1 MTSQETRQAT
11 PPSTSSPL
19 REDPSAAKVYR
30 VGSLRARL
38 LLTVSLV
45 SIAVWAVAVWVSYD
59 KALFE
64 ADELLDG
71 QLVQASELLRAQI
84 QHEDDLLGK
93 SALHSKEDDDDA
105 IEHWTTET
113 LNYDTSQPYSQ
124 NLAFVVSDNHGIRL
138 RSANAP
144 ADLPATLQEGIA
156 DISLPSGHWRVLTVL
171 HAPELRIQTAHLR
184 DTREKAALE
193 VAQQVALPPL
203 FALPLLIVL
212 VYLAVQRGLQPLNT
226 LANTVA
232 HRSADHLEPIVQ
244 PDTPSEARPLLN
256 AINQL
261 LIRIDAAMTRERR
274 FTSEA
279 AHELRTPIAALKI
292 HAQVAAASLD
302 AQDRDH
308 ALAQV
313 LQGIQRAER
322 LIEQMLRLARL
333 DPAIGLTHHT
343 VIDLELLLQE
353 VFEATEGMV
362 LESGHSLAIDPVNT
376 LPPLQ
381 GDADL
386 LRTALINLTHN
397 ACRHTPTGCSIRL
410 CAEAYNGGICLSVKD
425 DGPGVEANEINQ
437 LGIRFRRGHNAST
450 AGSGLGLAIVR
461 RIAEL
466 HGATL
471 RLANRSPHGLEATL
485 YWDHLSL

>member
-1 MTSQETRQAT
+1 
-11 PPSTSSPL
+11 
-19 REDPSAAKVYR
+19 

-45 SIAVWAVAVWVSYD
+45 SVVVWAVAVWVSYE
-59 KALFE
+59 KALHE

-71 QLVQASELLRAQI
+71 QLVQATELLRAQI
-84 QHEDDLLGK
+84 RHEDDLWGK
-93 SALHSKEDDDDA
+93 TAPNSEDNDKHDDDA
-105 IEHWTTET
+105 VGHWATEA
-113 LNYDTSQPYSQ
+113 LHYDASLPYSQ
-124 NLAFVVSDNHGIRL
+124 NLTFVISDSQGIRL

-144 ADLPATLQEGIA
+144 NIPTTLKQGITNIDLPNE
-156 DISLPSGHWRVLTVL
+156 HWRVLTVL
-171 HAPELRIQTAHLR
+171 HAPDLRIQAAHLR

-203 FALPLLIVL
+203 FALPLLIGL
-212 VYLAVQRGLQPLNT
+212 VYLAVRRGLQPLNV
-226 LANTVA
+226 LADTVA
-232 HRSADHLEPIVQ
+232 NRSADHLDPIVQ
-244 PDTPSEARPLLN
+244 PNTPNEARPLLN

-261 LIRIDAAMTRERR
+261 LARIDTAMARERR
-274 FTSEA
+274 FTADA

-292 HAQVAAASLD
+292 HAQIAAASPD
-302 AQDRDH
+302 ANDRNH
-308 ALAQV
+308 ALAQM

-333 DPAIGLTHHT
+333 DPAVGLSNRTA
-343 VIDLELLLQE
+343 IDLELLLQE
-353 VFEATEGMV
+353 TFETSEGMAQ
-362 LESGHSLAIDPVNT
+362 ESGHTLAIDPVAT

-397 ACRHTPTGCSIRL
+397 ACRHTPSGCGIRL
-410 CAEAYNGGICLSVKD
+410 CAEAQDGEIRLSVRD
-425 DGPGVEANEINQ
+425 DGPGVEADELDQ
-437 LGIRFRRGHNAST
+437 LGTRFRRGKHAST

-466 HGATL
+466 HGAHL
-471 RLANRSPHGLEATL
+471 RLANLSPRGFEAAL
-485 YWDHLSL
+485 HWKQASS